1 MNDDA
6 NFAGTVTSS
15 LALKAPLASPALTGT
30 PTAPTA
36 SAGTNTTQIAT
47 TAFVTS
53 AVALENTLAEMDDV
67 TFASLADNELLQYN
81 SSNSKWE
88 NKTISEVGLALA
100 SDLSTHIG
108 ATNPHNI
115 TLSGL
120 GGLPLAGGTLTGV
133 LKLPDGAVGAPALS
147 FANDDDSGIYWDNS
161 NSAIRFSIDGVQRA
175 YFSTAGILSTAN
187 VYTGNTG
194 QFRNYGG
201 TWKAT
206 TGLTG
211 NGFEFSNSVDGTAM
225 TLSSAGNLD
234 VGNNIT
240 LGGTVDG
247 RDVATDGSKLDG
259 IAANANNYSLPAG
272 SSSTRGGFKIGYTE
286 NGQNYPVEVSSEQM
300 FVNVPWVDTN
310 TTYSVGDGGLT
321 QKNFTTALKD
331 KLDGITAN
339 ADVTPTWVPNT
350 DPSYATQS
358 YVGTQIANLVDS
370 APDDLN
376 TLNELA
382 AALGDDANFAT
393 TTSTSL
399 GNRLRVDTNSQGL
412 SATQQG
418 NALTNLGITAS
429 LAEDKYPR

>member
-1 MNDDA
+1 DSPNFTGTPTAPTASAGTNTTQLATTAFVNAAVTQENTLLEMGDVAITSLTNDEILQYNSTTSKWINQTLAEADIASATLLSSHTSSTSNPHSVTASQVGLGNVTNESKATMFTNPVFTGNPTVTTQTAGNNSTRIASTAYVTTAINNLIDSSPATLNTLNELAAALNDDA

-147 FANDDDSGIYWDNS
+147 FANDADSGIYWDNA
-161 NSAIRFSIDGVQRA
+161 NKAIRFSIDGVQRG
-175 YFSTAGILSTAN
+175 YFSTAGILSQAN
-187 VYTGNTG
+187 VYTGNT
-194 QFRNYGG
+194 
-201 TWKAT
+201 
-206 TGLTG
+206 
-211 NGFEFSNSVDGTAM
+211 
-225 TLSSAGNLD
+225 
-234 VGNNIT
+234 
-240 LGGTVDG
+240 
-247 RDVATDGSKLDG
+247 
-259 IAANANNYSLPAG
+259 
-272 SSSTRGGFKIGYTE
+272 
-286 NGQNYPVEVSSEQM
+286 
-300 FVNVPWVDTN
+300 
-310 TTYSVGDGGLT
+310 
-321 QKNFTTALKD
+321 
-331 KLDGITAN
+331 
-339 ADVTPTWVPNT
+339 
-350 DPSYATQS
+350 
-358 YVGTQIANLVDS
+358 
-370 APDDLN
+370 
-376 TLNELA
+376 
-382 AALGDDANFAT
+382 
-393 TTSTSL
+393 
-399 GNRLRVDTNSQGL
+399 
-412 SATQQG
+412 
-418 NALTNLGITAS
+418 
-429 LAEDKYPR
+429 